1 MSGILTVL
9 AGMGAGSAQIIVND
23 LTVFDS
29 VPMGTAEAR
38 YILNGDGFVYQ
49 YTSSSGQSQVEEW
62 VIPTDEANNYE
73 ARATYVSGTT
83 ASGPAYGSWHSL
95 GSAKTWSLATT
106 TFAQGVFDIDIRDS
120 ATQTIRGTGRITL
133 FASAV

>member
-23 LTVFDS
+23 LMVVDNE
-29 VPMGTAEAR
+29 PIGTAEAR
-38 YILNGDGFVYQ
+38 YTLSGDGFVYE
-49 YTSSSGQSQVEEW
+49 YTSSIGQIQVEEW
-62 VIPTDEANNYE
+62 VIPTGEASKYE
-73 ARATYVSGTT
+73 ARATYVSGST

-95 GSAKTWSLATT
+95 ASAKTWSLATT
-106 TFAQGVFDIDIRDS
+106 TFAQAVFDIDIRDS

>member
-9 AGMGAGSAQIIVND
+9 AGMGAGSVQIIVND
-23 LTVFDS
+23 RTVFDS
-29 VPMGTAEAR
+29 VPTGTAEAR

-62 VIPTDEANNYE
+62 VIPTDEASNYE

-95 GSAKTWSLATT
+95 GSSKTWSIATT